1 MMGKIKRV
9 LFIVSLMITVEFA
22 MSTPIKSEAASSV
35 TLTQLKQKFPAGKYW
50 NHAGQSNNNPDGYT
64 SVPCT
69 HHGNCSKNGYSGWCG
84 CNSFGSSIQCFG
96 FANKLAYDAFGSLYT
111 SWGRTNLN
119 NLKAG
124 DVIRYKND
132 GHSIFVTGISGDTIT
147 YGDCN
152 SDGHCIIRWDAKIS
166 KSTVAKTLT
175 AVYSAPAELSV
186 NSENDS
192 FVDLGSEFYA
202 NIEHQSTGM
211 YLTDQKNNIA
221 GEVKNGS
228 KNQIWKFVKLS
239 NGAYRIQSALDGSCM
254 EVYGCF
260 DEDGTNVY
268 TWPSYTGGT
277 NQQFYIYHKYDAYYF
292 RPAHSQNKMLDMSL
306 TDFNVALWVAGN
318 DWEPQEFNILKIG
331 YVDDKI
337 EADPVNLGS
346 EFYAN
351 IEHQST
357 GVYLTNQKNNI
368 AGEVKNGSKSQ
379 IWKFERLSSG
389 AYKIKSALDDS
400 YMDVYGC
407 YDENGTNIYTWP
419 SYTGEINQQFFI
431 YYMYGAYYFR
441 PANTY
446 NKMLDIS
453 SADYNVALWIA
464 GNDWEPQEFN
474 ILKIDYVDDKIEAD
488 PVDLGS
494 AFYANIEHQ
503 STGVYLTNQKNNIAG
518 EVKNGSK
525 SQIWKFERLS
535 SGAYKIKSA
544 LDDSYMDVYGCYDE
558 NGTNIYTWPSYTGE
572 INQQFF
578 IYYMYDAYYFRPANT
593 YNKMLDIS
601 SENYNVALWIAGN
614 DWEPQEFNINKINY
628 VLISECNVEMKAL
641 NYIYDGSPK
650 TPSVTVKNGTITL
663 VEGTDYTIAYSNN
676 TNAGT
681 ATATITGTGS
691 YTGTIS
697 RNFTINKANQTINAS
712 ISASTIQEGATAQVT
727 AGGEG
732 TKTYTSSNPSVATVD
747 ASGLVTGRTA
757 GTAVITVTA
766 EETGNYFS
774 ATATVPVT
782 VTHAYGSG
790 TVTTEATCTQDGVRT
805 YTCSGCGKT
814 YTEAIRAKGH
824 SYAESVTG
832 ATCTERGYTTH
843 TCSACGDS
851 YRNLYVDALGHQFD
865 QGVVTKAP
873 TGDTD
878 GIRTYTCSRCRITR
892 EETIPATGHTYD
904 NGTVTKE
911 ATCTEAGIRT
921 YRCSDCGRTYTEEIP
936 SLGHR
941 YETAVTAPSCTKKGY
956 TTHTCAVCGDSYKD
970 SYTDAAGHSYNDGE
984 VAEEAACTEEGL
996 KIYTCVNCRNQYT
1009 ELIPASGHQYEERV
1023 TAPSC
1028 TKKGYTTHTCTVCRY
1043 SYKDDYTN
1051 ALGHSYDEGEIVEEP
1066 TCTEEGLQ
1074 RYTCLRCQN
1083 QYTETI
1089 AAAGHQ
1095 YVSIV
1100 TEPGC
1105 TEKGYTTHT
1114 CTACG
1119 ESYQDSYVNATGHD
1133 YDEGEVVE
1141 EPTCTEEGLQR
1152 YTCLRCR
1159 NQYTETIAASG
1170 HRWDNGEIITAA
1182 TASSTGRKMYI
1193 CGECGEKKIETIPAL
1208 SDEKEQKPSNPETN
1222 TPPQENQTERH
1233 LTAGETVS
1241 VGSSC
1246 YRVTASGKT
1255 VEYAGCLMD
1264 GITFIGIP
1272 KKVVL
1277 HGVTYPVTGIADR
1290 AFAKNQKLMTVLI
1303 PEGVRVIGDAAFEN
1317 CKSLKKVTIPSSVE
1331 KIGKRAFY
1339 GCRRLANLT
1348 IKTKKLTK
1356 KKVGEKA
1363 FTKAGSASYKKLKVK
1378 VPKVK
1383 RKAYQGLLKKK
1394 GLSPKAKMK

>member
-1 MMGKIKRV
+1 MSKLKKILFMLAFIGLTAGALKIQVCAISQASVENQLTNYINQFNGKTANANQWYMG
-9 LFIVSLMITVEFA
+9 
-22 MSTPIKSEAASSV
+22 
-35 TLTQLKQKFPAGKYW
+35 TQCK
-50 NHAGQSNNNPDGYT
+50 
-64 SVPCT
+64 
-69 HHGNCSKNGYSGWCG
+69 
-84 CNSFGSSIQCFG
+84 G
-96 FANKLAYDAFGSLYT
+96 FANWIFKNIFGVYIGGYPESANYKI
-111 SWGRTNLN
+111 TNPQAETIGVIEPG
-119 NLKAG
+119 NLTESTAKELLQKGKPGDYIQVQRSIAKSGGKCGPHSMILVGVKA
-124 DVIRYKND
+124 D
-132 GHSIFVTGISGDTIT
+132 GVQVF
-147 YGDCN
+147 DCN
-152 SDGHCIIRWDAKIS
+152 SDGKNTVKTYLYTWSKFDYDNRAMSLYHANGYEISAEPAPVIPTGEQTISDGKYYIASADNERYCISIQGGSREDGANALMYQNEQHESQIFDV
-166 KSTVAKTLT
+166 T
-175 AVYSAPAELSV
+175 Y
-186 NSENDS
+186 
-192 FVDLGSEFYA
+192 LG
-202 NIEHQSTGM
+202 
-211 YLTDQKNNIA
+211 
-221 GEVKNGS
+221 
-228 KNQIWKFVKLS
+228 
-239 NGAYRIQSALDGSCM
+239 NGAYRISSMLSGRSLDVDAS
-254 EVYGCF
+254 
-260 DEDGTNVY
+260 DTSPGTNVAQFSSHDGY
-268 TWPSYTGGT
+268 NQQWIIKESGDGRTYYVISKCNGLYLDVEGGNICNDANVDVYTGHGGGNEKWRFLPYYNSEARTIPDGKYIIASGLDNSYCIDIEGSSEEEANAILYKNEQHENQYFDVTYLEDGSYMIQASHSKKVLDVYDNGIYKGT
-277 NQQFYIYHKYDAYYF
+277 TVKQYRYEGGENQKWFIRNVGNGNFYIVSKLNNMYLDVSGSVANNNVDIITWAGHGKMGQQWKFIPVNTPDLTVDTSGSQVVFNWKNVEWADNYTVHIKDSNENDYSQRNLKSNTCGVDLPEGTYTAYVDGSNSYFYKKGNEVTFYWNPRIDIAGCEIMVGAAYYAYDA
-292 RPAHSQNKMLDMSL
+292 S
-306 TDFNVALWVAGN
+306 
-318 DWEPQEFNILKIG
+318 PQ
-331 YVDDKI
+331 
-337 EADPVNLGS
+337 
-346 EFYAN
+346 
-351 IEHQST
+351 
-357 GVYLTNQKNNI
+357 
-368 AGEVKNGSKSQ
+368 
-379 IWKFERLSSG
+379 
-389 AYKIKSALDDS
+389 
-400 YMDVYGC
+400 
-407 YDENGTNIYTWP
+407 
-419 SYTGEINQQFFI
+419 
-431 YYMYGAYYFR
+431 
-441 PANTY
+441 
-446 NKMLDIS
+446 
-453 SADYNVALWIA
+453 
-464 GNDWEPQEFN
+464 
-474 ILKIDYVDDKIEAD
+474 
-488 PVDLGS
+488 
-494 AFYANIEHQ
+494 
-503 STGVYLTNQKNNIAG
+503 
-518 EVKNGSK
+518 
-525 SQIWKFERLS
+525 
-535 SGAYKIKSA
+535 
-544 LDDSYMDVYGCYDE
+544 
-558 NGTNIYTWPSYTGE
+558 
-572 INQQFF
+572 
-578 IYYMYDAYYFRPANT
+578 
-593 YNKMLDIS
+593 
-601 SENYNVALWIAGN
+601 
-614 DWEPQEFNINKINY
+614 
-628 VLISECNVEMKAL
+628 
-641 NYIYDGSPK
+641 
-650 TPSVTVKNGTITL
+650 TPSVTVKNGTTTL
-663 VEGTDYTIAYSNN
+663 VEGTDYTITYSNN

-766 EETGNYFS
+766 AETSNYFS
-774 ATATVPVT
+774 ATATVSVT

-911 ATCTEAGIRT
+911 ATCMEAGIRT

-1105 TEKGYTTHT
+1105 TEKGYTTHA

-1159 NQYTETIAASG
+1159 NQYTETIAAAG

>member
-1 MMGKIKRV
+1 MSKLKKILFMLAFIGLTAGALKIQVCAISQASVENQLTNYINQFNGKTANANQWYMG
-9 LFIVSLMITVEFA
+9 
-22 MSTPIKSEAASSV
+22 
-35 TLTQLKQKFPAGKYW
+35 TQCK
-50 NHAGQSNNNPDGYT
+50 
-64 SVPCT
+64 
-69 HHGNCSKNGYSGWCG
+69 
-84 CNSFGSSIQCFG
+84 G
-96 FANKLAYDAFGSLYT
+96 FANWIFKNIFGVYIGGYPESANYKI
-111 SWGRTNLN
+111 TNPQAETIGVIEPG
-119 NLKAG
+119 NLTESTAKELLQKGKPGDYIQVQRSIAKSGGKCGPHSMILVGVKA
-124 DVIRYKND
+124 D
-132 GHSIFVTGISGDTIT
+132 GVQVF
-147 YGDCN
+147 DCN
-152 SDGHCIIRWDAKIS
+152 SDGKNTVKTYLYTWSKFDYDNRAMSLYHANGYEISAEPAPVIPTGEQTISDGKYYIASADNERYCISIQGGSREDGANALMYQNEQHESQIFDV
-166 KSTVAKTLT
+166 T
-175 AVYSAPAELSV
+175 Y
-186 NSENDS
+186 
-192 FVDLGSEFYA
+192 LG
-202 NIEHQSTGM
+202 
-211 YLTDQKNNIA
+211 
-221 GEVKNGS
+221 
-228 KNQIWKFVKLS
+228 
-239 NGAYRIQSALDGSCM
+239 NGAYRISSMLSGRSLDVDAS
-254 EVYGCF
+254 
-260 DEDGTNVY
+260 DTSPGTNVAQFSSHDGY
-268 TWPSYTGGT
+268 NQQWIIKESGDGRTYYVISKCNGLYLDVEGGNICNDANVDVYTGHGGGNEKWRFIPYYNSEARTIPDGKYIIASGLDNSYCIDIEGSSEEEANAILYKNEQHENQYFDVTYLEDGSYMIQASHSKKVLDVYDNGIYKGT
-277 NQQFYIYHKYDAYYF
+277 TVKQYRYEGGENQKWFIRNVGNGNFYIVSKLNNMYLDVSGSVANNNVDIITWAGHGKMGQQWKFIPVNTPDLTVDTSGSQVVFNWKNVEWADNYTVHIKDSNENDYSQRNLKSNTCGVDLPEGTYTAYVDGSNSYFYKKGNEVTFYWDPRIDIAGCEIMVGAAYYAYDA
-292 RPAHSQNKMLDMSL
+292 
-306 TDFNVALWVAGN
+306 
-318 DWEPQEFNILKIG
+318 
-331 YVDDKI
+331 
-337 EADPVNLGS
+337 
-346 EFYAN
+346 
-351 IEHQST
+351 
-357 GVYLTNQKNNI
+357 
-368 AGEVKNGSKSQ
+368 
-379 IWKFERLSSG
+379 
-389 AYKIKSALDDS
+389 
-400 YMDVYGC
+400 
-407 YDENGTNIYTWP
+407 
-419 SYTGEINQQFFI
+419 
-431 YYMYGAYYFR
+431 
-441 PANTY
+441 
-446 NKMLDIS
+446 
-453 SADYNVALWIA
+453 
-464 GNDWEPQEFN
+464 
-474 ILKIDYVDDKIEAD
+474 
-488 PVDLGS
+488 
-494 AFYANIEHQ
+494 
-503 STGVYLTNQKNNIAG
+503 
-518 EVKNGSK
+518 
-525 SQIWKFERLS
+525 
-535 SGAYKIKSA
+535 
-544 LDDSYMDVYGCYDE
+544 
-558 NGTNIYTWPSYTGE
+558 
-572 INQQFF
+572 
-578 IYYMYDAYYFRPANT
+578 
-593 YNKMLDIS
+593 
-601 SENYNVALWIAGN
+601 
-614 DWEPQEFNINKINY
+614 
-628 VLISECNVEMKAL
+628 
-641 NYIYDGSPK
+641 SPK
-650 TPSVTVKNGTITL
+650 IPSVTIKNGTTTL

-697 RNFTINKANQTINAS
+697 RNFTINKANQTINTS
-712 ISASTIQEGATAQVT
+712 ISASTIQEGTTAQVT

-747 ASGLVTGRTA
+747 ASGIVIGRTA

-766 EETGNYFS
+766 EETSNYFS

-782 VTHAYGSG
+782 VIHAYGSG
-790 TVTTEATCTQDGVRT
+790 TVTTEAACTQDGVRT

-824 SYAESVTG
+824 SYAESVTE

-921 YRCSDCGRTYTEEIP
+921 YRCSDCTRTYTEEIP

-956 TTHTCAVCGDSYKD
+956 TTHTCAACGDSYKD

-984 VAEEAACTEEGL
+984 VAEEATCTEEGL

-1051 ALGHSYDEGEIVEEP
+1051 ALGHSYDEGE
-1066 TCTEEGLQ
+1066 
-1074 RYTCLRCQN
+1074 
-1083 QYTETI
+1083 
-1089 AAAGHQ
+1089 
-1095 YVSIV
+1095 
-1100 TEPGC
+1100 
-1105 TEKGYTTHT
+1105 
-1114 CTACG
+1114 
-1119 ESYQDSYVNATGHD
+1119 
-1133 YDEGEVVE
+1133 VVE

-1159 NQYTETIAASG
+1159 NQYTETVAAAG

-1193 CGECGEKKIETIPAL
+1193 CGDCGEKKIETIPAL
-1208 SDEKEQKPSNPETN
+1208 SNEKEQKPSNPETN
-1222 TPPQENQTERH
+1222 IPPQGNQTERH

-1363 FTKAGSASYKKLKVK
+1363 FTKAGSTSYKKLKVK

>member
-1 MMGKIKRV
+1 MIGKIKRM
-9 LFIVSLMITVEFA
+9 LFIVSLMIIVEFA

-175 AVYSAPAELSV
+175 AVYSAPAELSI
-186 NSENDS
+186 NSENNFSNDTYI
-192 FVDLGSEFYA
+192 DLGADFYA
-202 NIEHQSTGM
+202 YLINTPTWLHATNDDSGNISARTLSYG
-211 YLTDQKNNIA
+211 A
-221 GEVKNGS
+221 
-228 KNQIWKFVKLS
+228 NQIW
-239 NGAYRIQSALDGSCM
+239 
-254 EVYGCF
+254 
-260 DEDGTNVY
+260 
-268 TWPSYTGGT
+268 
-277 NQQFYIYHKYDAYYF
+277 H
-292 RPAHSQNKMLDMSL
+292 
-306 TDFNVALWVAGN
+306 
-318 DWEPQEFNILKIG
+318 
-331 YVDDKI
+331 
-337 EADPVNLGS
+337 
-346 EFYAN
+346 
-351 IEHQST
+351 
-357 GVYLTNQKNNI
+357 
-368 AGEVKNGSKSQ
+368 
-379 IWKFERLSSG
+379 FERLSNGS
-389 AYKIKSALDDS
+389 YKISSCKDGKVMEVHNFESS
-400 YMDVYGC
+400 
-407 YDENGTNIYTWP
+407 NGT
-419 SYTGEINQQFFI
+419 
-431 YYMYGAYYFR
+431 
-441 PANTY
+441 
-446 NKMLDIS
+446 
-453 SADYNVALWIA
+453 
-464 GNDWEPQEFN
+464 
-474 ILKIDYVDDKIEAD
+474 
-488 PVDLGS
+488 
-494 AFYANIEHQ
+494 
-503 STGVYLTNQKNNIAG
+503 
-518 EVKNGSK
+518 
-525 SQIWKFERLS
+525 
-535 SGAYKIKSA
+535 
-544 LDDSYMDVYGCYDE
+544 
-558 NGTNIYTWPSYTGE
+558 
-572 INQQFF
+572 
-578 IYYMYDAYYFRPANT
+578 
-593 YNKMLDIS
+593 
-601 SENYNVALWIAGN
+601 
-614 DWEPQEFNINKINY
+614 
-628 VLISECNVEMKAL
+628 NVEMKEWSNNSAQRW
-641 NYIYDGSPK
+641 YIYGSSGCYEFRAECGDCVLDLYGGAESAVSGANLNMWEKNETSAQDFSVWKLDYPDLGTTYATVEPYGDADGNNIKISWNDCREATGYDIRIYPEDGSEVLYTYWNVQGTSMLASIPAGRYQIDVGTLNSRFNAWKIGGKSSFTCYHNESRFYAYLINTTSWLHATNEENGNVTACSLTQRPSQIWYFELQGDGSHKISSCKDGKVLSVHGSDSSAGVNVEVSDWTGDASQKWYISGSSGCFELRAGCGNKVLDLHGGAETATSGTNLSMWDSNGGTAQKFSIWGLENIRGNVRDTNITLGTVNYTYDASPK
-650 TPSVTVKNGTITL
+650 TPSVTVKNGTTTL

-697 RNFTINKANQTINAS
+697 RNFTINKANQTVSPS
-712 ISASTIQEGATAQVT
+712 ISASAIREGTTAQVT

-911 ATCTEAGIRT
+911 ATCMEAGIRT

-1105 TEKGYTTHT
+1105 TEKGYTTHA

-1159 NQYTETIAASG
+1159 NQYTETIAAAG